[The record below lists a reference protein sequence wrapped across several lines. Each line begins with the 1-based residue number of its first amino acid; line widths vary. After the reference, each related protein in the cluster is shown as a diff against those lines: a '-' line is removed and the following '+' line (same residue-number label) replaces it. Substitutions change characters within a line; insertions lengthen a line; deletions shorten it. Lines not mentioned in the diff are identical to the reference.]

1 MLLDTSYYEIVCKII
16 NIIEKEYQVEKQNIS
31 SVLSSPQPIRQLFFD
46 DTIFD
51 LELQLSLSEVVVAAG
66 AARLQSAAE
75 AAVPLTLRDSIDDVI
90 NSLSP
95 STSSGAAAASEEKV
109 ATIGEK
115 RNL

>member
-46 DTIFD
+46 DTID